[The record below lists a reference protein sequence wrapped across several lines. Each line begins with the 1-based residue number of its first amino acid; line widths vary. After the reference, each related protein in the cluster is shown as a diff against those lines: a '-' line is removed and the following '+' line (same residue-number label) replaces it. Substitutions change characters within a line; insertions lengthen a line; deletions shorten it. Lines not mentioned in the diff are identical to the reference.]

1 MPVSERAMQSFT
13 LSAFVCALL
22 WVVHSA
28 GAMAAEKTMIRLG
41 GDLGHSDLA
50 GITIEQIEALGLAEV
65 EVFNPDERR
74 VATYQGVWL
83 NDIVAGFGTGQT
95 QNISMTAIDFY
106 QASFDREDWERLR
119 ILLATREDGAHI
131 EVDRKGPM
139 RVIFADYNPEE
150 RAYQETIGKWIWMVN
165 KIDFSD

>member
-1 MPVSERAMQSFT
+1 MPISERAMQSFT
-13 LSAFVCALL
+13 SGVFASAFL
-22 WVVHSA
+22 WGSFA
-28 GAMAAEKTMIRLG
+28 DGGMAADKTMIRLA

-50 GITIEQIEALGLAEV
+50 GITIAQIEALGLIEV

-106 QASFDREDWERLR
+106 QASFEREEWERLR

-131 EVDRKGPM
+131 EIDRKGPI

-150 RAYQETIGKWIWMVN
+150 RVYQETIGKWIWMVN